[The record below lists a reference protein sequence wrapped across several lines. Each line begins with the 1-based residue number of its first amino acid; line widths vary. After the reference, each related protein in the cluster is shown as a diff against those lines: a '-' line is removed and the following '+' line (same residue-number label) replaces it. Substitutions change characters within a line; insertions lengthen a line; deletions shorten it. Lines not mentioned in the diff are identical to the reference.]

1 MLDYQS
7 SLHIQTLVVSIAS
20 TSRISW
26 FKKLVVSI
34 ASTSRISWFKKLN
47 KNLYVTA
54 TSIVSLCLFLNH

>member
-7 SLHIQTLVVSIAS
+7 SLHIQT
-20 TSRISW
+20 
-26 FKKLVVSI
+26 LVVSI